1 MTLTRKKGKLVNVV
15 SAERTNGERARKRG
29 LQSRT
34 TKQVRNSGEGRG
46 EPDPREKKTRG
57 ENNIFR
63 RGTTRPKE
71 EEGGSRKPLTSPN
84 EPAPLNLSPEPL

>member
-34 TKQVRNSGEGRG
+34 TKQVRNSGEVRG
-46 EPDPREKKTRG
+46 EPDREKNKW
-57 ENNIFR
+57 
-63 RGTTRPKE
+63 
-71 EEGGSRKPLTSPN
+71 RKQYF
-84 EPAPLNLSPEPL
+84 